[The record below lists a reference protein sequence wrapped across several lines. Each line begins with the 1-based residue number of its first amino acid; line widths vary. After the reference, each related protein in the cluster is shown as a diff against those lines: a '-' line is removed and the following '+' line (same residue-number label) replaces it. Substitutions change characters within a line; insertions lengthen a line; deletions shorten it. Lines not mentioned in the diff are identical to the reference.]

1 MFFFFFPFWIMNSTG
16 AIVIESW
23 YEFSEPVEVFALLSS
38 AGPLII
44 Y

>member
-23 YEFSEPVEVFALLSS
+23 YEFSEPVEVFALSS

>member
-1 MFFFFFPFWIMNSTG
+1 MNSTG

-23 YEFSEPVEVFALLSS
+23 YEFSEPVEAFALLSS